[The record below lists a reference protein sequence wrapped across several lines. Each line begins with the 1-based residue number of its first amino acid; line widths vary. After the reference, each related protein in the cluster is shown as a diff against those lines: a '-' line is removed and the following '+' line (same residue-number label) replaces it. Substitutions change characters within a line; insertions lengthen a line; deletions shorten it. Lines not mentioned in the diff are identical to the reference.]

1 MRRWPLALIL
11 VASPAAA
18 NIPAEYVAC
27 EGAPEGE
34 PCQLPGP
41 RHGNCVLDT
50 LCEDPP
56 ETPVNECL
64 LCRDGCGALDEGE
77 SCLRRDK
84 THGVCVRQPVETCT
98 DKPETSFDEC
108 NRCQAGEPEAT
119 APEEGCEAVDAA
131 VAAPWALLLLAGVVQ
146 LRRKRA

>member
-1 MRRWPLALIL
+1 MRWPLAVLL

-27 EGAPEGE
+27 EGAAPGD
-34 PCQLPGP
+34 PCQTVGP

-50 LCEDPP
+50 LCVDQPVP
-56 ETPVNECL
+56 EQNECL

-84 THGVCVRQPVETCT
+84 THGVCARQPVETCT
-98 DKPETSFDEC
+98 DRPETSFDEC
-108 NRCQAGEPEAT
+108 NRCEPGEPEAVP
-119 APEEGCEAVDAA
+119 AEDGGCEAADAA
-131 VAAPWALLLLAGVVQ
+131 VAAPWALILLAGLAQ
-146 LRRKRA
+146 LRRRRA